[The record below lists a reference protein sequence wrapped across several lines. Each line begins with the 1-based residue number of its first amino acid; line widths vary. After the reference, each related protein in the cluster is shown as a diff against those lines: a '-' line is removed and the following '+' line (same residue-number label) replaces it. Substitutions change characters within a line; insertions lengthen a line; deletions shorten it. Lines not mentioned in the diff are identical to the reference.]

1 MSFTLVR
8 GCEDRPNSH
17 TKVEEDMYIM
27 LYGLNTVSHTDVIIC
42 ETVVFITYGSL
53 MT

>member
-8 GCEDRPNSH
+8 GCEDRQNSH

-27 LYGLNTVSHTDVIIC
+27 LYGLNTVSHTDVIC
-42 ETVVFITYGSL
+42 ETVVIITYGSL